1 MSTKEKLN
9 DHGNLYYIEALL
21 KEKKK
26 KKASDLRISKDM

>member
-26 KKASDLRISKDM
+26 KASDLRISKDM